1 MKPEQYKI
9 TDNGIWIPL
18 EELQRLC
25 DALYEEEFAERKK
38 KNHRG
43 ASILF
48 GRALSYADLV
58 IMVEDAGKDAIV
70 EEPADVR
77 RIPKSRLSTFAD
89 AVRRYVNPKKGDAFC
104 SRSELMQKLNEL
116 QKLIEQ

>member
-25 DALYEEEFAERKK
+25 DALDEEQSAERKK

-48 GRALSYADLV
+48 GRALSYADLL

-77 RIPKSRLSTFAD
+77 RIPKPRLSSFAD
-89 AVRRYVNPKKGDAFC
+89 AVRRYVCPTKDDAFC
-104 SRSELMQKLNEL
+104 SRSELLKHLHDFEKMIK
-116 QKLIEQ
+116 

>member
-25 DALYEEEFAERKK
+25 DALDEKEFAERKK
-38 KNHRG
+38 NRRC

-48 GRALSYADLV
+48 GRALSHADLL

-70 EEPADVR
+70 EEPADVI
-77 RIPKSRLSTFAD
+77 RIPKPRLSTFAD
-89 AVRRYVNPKKGDAFC
+89 AVRRYVCPTKDDAFC
-104 SRSELMQKLNEL
+104 SRSELLKHLHDFEKMIK
-116 QKLIEQ
+116 

>member
-25 DALYEEEFAERKK
+25 DALDEEEFDERKK
-38 KNHRG
+38 NRRC

-48 GRALSYADLV
+48 GRALSYADLL

-70 EEPADVR
+70 EEPSDVR
-77 RIPKSRLSTFAD
+77 RIPKSRLSNFAD

-116 QKLIEQ
+116 TKLIE

>member
-18 EELQRLC
+18 EELKRLC
-25 DALYEEEFAERKK
+25 DALDEEQFAERKK

-48 GRALSYADLV
+48 GRALSYADLQ
-58 IMVEDAGKDAIV
+58 IMVEDAGKDAKV
-70 EEPADVR
+70 TTADDVR
-77 RIPKSRLSTFAD
+77 RIQKNRLSSFAD
-89 AVRRYVNPKKGDAFC
+89 AVRRYVSPKKGDAFC
-104 SRSELMQKLNEL
+104 SRSELLQKLNEL
-116 QKLIEQ
+116 QKLIE